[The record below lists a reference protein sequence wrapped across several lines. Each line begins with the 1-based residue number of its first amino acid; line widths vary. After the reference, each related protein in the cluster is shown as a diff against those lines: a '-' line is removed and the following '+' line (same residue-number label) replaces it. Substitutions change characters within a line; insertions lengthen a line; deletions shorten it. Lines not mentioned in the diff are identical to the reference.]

1 MGREARFSLIAHHSS
16 LVTHYRSPVIS
27 FSRYAELFRV
37 PGLGATLAASIVGR
51 LPIGVATL
59 AILLFLQS
67 RSGSFA
73 IAGAAAACYVLGL
86 GTVAPLLG
94 RLMDQMGPRPVLMTS
109 AVIYPAAL
117 FALVAL
123 VLASAGPAWVA
134 VAAAVAGAAFPPV
147 TICMRASYPRLVE
160 DPALLQTAYSVDSA
174 LVETIFIVG
183 PVLVAACVAADAPV
197 GAVAFAAVCAAVGAW
212 IFLRSPGVRGWNA
225 RTVATRRSLLG
236 PLGNPRL
243 LAVFGANA
251 LYAVAFGLYEMAVIA
266 RAAHHGMPAIAGVM
280 LALASL
286 GSAIGVLV
294 YGSRNWN
301 RPLPRQFLA
310 AVVLM
315 AAGLLLLAP
324 IDNLALFAA
333 ANVIAGAPMA
343 PVIAAQSLLVSRL
356 ASREMLA
363 ESFTWGTTCL
373 LGGIGAGLAAG
384 GMMAEHFAPWAI
396 LVAAAAATLASG
408 LVVWAAVKE

>member
-1 MGREARFSLIAHHSS
+1 
-16 LVTHYRSPVIS
+16 VIS

-37 PGLGATLAASIVGR
+37 PGLGTTLAASIVGR

-59 AILLFLQS
+59 AILLFLQG

-73 IAGAAAACYVLGL
+73 IAGAAAGCYVLGL
-86 GTVAPLLG
+86 GAVAPLLG
-94 RLMDQMGPRPVLMTS
+94 RLIDRLGPRPVLMTS

-117 FALVAL
+117 AALVAL
-123 VLASAGPAWVA
+123 VFASADLAWVV

-147 TICMRASYPRLVE
+147 TICMRASYPRLVG

-174 LVETIFIVG
+174 LVEAMFILG
-183 PVLVAACVAADAPV
+183 PVLVAVSVAFSAPAW
-197 GAVAFAAVCAAVGAW
+197 AVAFAAACAAAGTW
-212 IFLRSPGVRGWNA
+212 IFLRSPGARGWA
-225 RTVATRRSLLG
+225 VHDGAAKRSLAG

-266 RAAHHGMPAIAGVM
+266 QSTHHGKPAAAGVI
-280 LALASL
+280 LALASV

-294 YGSRNWN
+294 YGGRSWS
-301 RPLPRQFLA
+301 PPVPRQFLA

-324 IDNLALFAA
+324 IDDLVLFAA
-333 ANVIAGAPMA
+333 ANILAGVPMA
-343 PVIAAQSLLVSRL
+343 PVIAAQSLLVSRI
-356 ASREMLA
+356 APREMLA
-363 ESFTWGTTCL
+363 ESFTWGATCL
-373 LGGIGAGLAAG
+373 LGGISAGLAAG
-384 GMMAEHFAPWAI
+384 GLMAEQFAPWTI
-396 LVAAAAATLASG
+396 LVAAAGSTLASG
-408 LVVWAAVKE
+408 LIVWTAVRE